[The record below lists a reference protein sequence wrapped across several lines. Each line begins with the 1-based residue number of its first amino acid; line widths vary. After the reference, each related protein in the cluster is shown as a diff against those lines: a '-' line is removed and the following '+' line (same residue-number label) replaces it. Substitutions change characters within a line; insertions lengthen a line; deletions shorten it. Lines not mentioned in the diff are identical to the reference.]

1 MAAGSGHRVIA
12 AHTKWVAS
20 RKPADGQPTSVQR
33 PVSLQRFHGVRRTAR
48 HESARR
54 WQQGRQRDLI
64 TAHQKNQHPPH
75 HSRSTPETSLSPI
88 RVSSRRSSANVTR
101 YATARARM
109 MTSSGP
115 IRGRISNR
123 AISRNRRF
131 SRFRATA
138 DSAYLGTMNP
148 TRPSPSPRP
157 PECPRGEAI
166 HRSSR
171 LSVRI
176 RFPSRVTRSISAR
189 RVNRCGRANR
199 RRSGARVLRRKPNG
213 QPLPTLLATPTQYLT
228 PPPRRHPLQKSVR
241 ANPALVPRTIRW
253 LAHVL
258 TPIRV
263 PFAANRT

>member
-12 AHTKWVAS
+12 AHTEWVAS

-33 PVSLQRFHGVRRTAR
+33 AVSLQRFHGVRRTTR

-75 HSRSTPETSLSPI
+75 HSRSAPETSLSPI

-109 MTSSGP
+109 MASNEP

-123 AISRNRRF
+123 ATSRNRRF
-131 SRFRATA
+131 NRLRATA
-138 DSAYLGTMNP
+138 VCAYLGTMNP
-148 TRPSPSPRP
+148 TRGW
-157 PECPRGEAI
+157 PRGEAI

-176 RFPSRVTRSISAR
+176 RFPSRVTRSISAP
-189 RVNRCGRANR
+189 RVNRCGRVNR

-213 QPLPTLLATPTQYLT
+213 QPLPTLLPTPTQYLT